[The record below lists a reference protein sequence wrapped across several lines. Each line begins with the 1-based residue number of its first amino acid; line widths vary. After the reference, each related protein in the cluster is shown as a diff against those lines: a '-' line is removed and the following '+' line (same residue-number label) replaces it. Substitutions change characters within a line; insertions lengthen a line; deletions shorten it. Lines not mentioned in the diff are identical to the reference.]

1 MDANC
6 IDYAAT
12 GTFSPTVIHYLQDKD
27 FLRPFY
33 NFRPDLDG
41 FGKLIAEKKNN
52 PNREI
57 LVEVLQDQYAAIS
70 TSALTT
76 QNISALLNENTYT
89 ITTGHQL
96 NIFTGPL
103 YFIYKIVT
111 AIKLAHDLKIAFPDK
126 EFVPVYWMASEDHD
140 FAEINHTHIGHK
152 TISWTQE
159 VSGATGRLLTAGIEK
174 ALQEYTG
181 ILGIGNHTAQL
192 TELVQTAYTK
202 FNKLSDATRYL
213 VNGLFGEYGLV
224 ILDADERRL
233 KQPFAPYMQKDIIGQ
248 HSFENINQSSAGLQK
263 LNVHTQVNARE
274 INFFYLEKDLRERIV
289 FEEGRYRVMHTEQS
303 FSEEELLLEISQRP
317 EKFSPNVVMRP
328 LYQEVVLPNLAYIG
342 GGAEV
347 VYWLQLKINFD
358 FYGVDFPILILRNS
372 ALLVR
377 KSQATKINM
386 IGFEPAD
393 FFKASGILKTAWVK
407 EHSIHQLNLADE
419 LRDLRC
425 VFERMKLRAFKI
437 DPTLGPATEA
447 IKTRMERAI
456 SNLEKKLI
464 KAEKHHYESRLSQI
478 DTIKDQLFPNQSL
491 QERVE
496 NFGLYYAAWGQPLID
511 ELIRNFHPLEF
522 KFTVLTEA

>member
-6 IDYAAT
+6 IDYAET

-33 NFRPDLDG
+33 HFRPDIDG
-41 FGKLIAEKKNN
+41 FAQLISQKKSN
-52 PNREI
+52 PNREV
-57 LVEVLQDQYAAIS
+57 LVRVLQDQYVEIS
-70 TSALTT
+70 PSASTK
-76 QNISALLNENTYT
+76 QNIAALLNENTYT

-111 AIKLAHDLKIAFPDK
+111 AIKLARDLKTAFPDK

-152 TISWTQE
+152 TITWTQE
-159 VSGATGRLLTAGIEK
+159 ADGATGRLLTAGIQQ

-181 ILGIGNHTAQL
+181 ILGVNNHTVQL

-202 FNKLSDATRYL
+202 FAKLSDATRYL
-213 VNGLFGEYGLV
+213 VNGLFGIYGLV
-224 ILDADERRL
+224 ILDADEPRL
-233 KQPFAPYMQKDIIGQ
+233 KQPFAPYMQKDITGQ
-248 HSFENINQSSAGLQK
+248 HSFKNITQSSEALQK

-274 INFFYLEKDLRERIV
+274 INFFFLSDNLRERII
-289 FEEGRYRVMHTEQS
+289 FEDGRYQVMHTDRS
-303 FSEEELLLEISQRP
+303 FSEEELLAEIDRHP

-328 LYQEVVLPNLAYIG
+328 LYQEIILPNLAYIG
-342 GGAEV
+342 GGAEL
-347 VYWLQLKINFD
+347 VYWLQLKSNFD
-358 FYGVDFPILILRNS
+358 FYEIDFPILILRNS
-372 ALLVR
+372 ALLIR
-377 KSQATKINM
+377 QSQAAKIDK
-386 IGFEPAD
+386 IGFKPVD
-393 FFKASGILKTAWVK
+393 FFKNSGILKTAWVK
-407 EHSIHQLNLADE
+407 EHSMHQLSLADE

-456 SNLEKKLI
+456 SKLEKKLI

-478 DTIKDQLFPNQSL
+478 DTIKEQLFPNQHL

-496 NFGLYYAAWGQPLID
+496 NFGLFYAAWGQPLID
-511 ELIRNFHPLEF
+511 ELIRNFQPLEF